1 MPRVSHAGAH
11 MQHVGLVQRQCR
23 VGQVVGR
30 RRKCLCEVVANQFF
44 LIAHHGL
51 LRGHRVAQGR
61 HCVQDILLPGA
72 DSERLKNLSVLRELG
87 EGAGLWIHIRIRI
100 RINFSSLIG
109 IRIQEGKN
117 YPQI

>member
-1 MPRVSHAGAH
+1 
-11 MQHVGLVQRQCR
+11 
-23 VGQVVGR
+23 
-30 RRKCLCEVVANQFF
+30 
-44 LIAHHGL
+44 
-51 LRGHRVAQGR
+51 
-61 HCVQDILLPGA
+61 
-72 DSERLKNLSVLRELG
+72 VLRELG